1 MPYDE
6 TLAAR
11 VRAHLADHPLFTEKK
26 MFGGI
31 GFMIGG
37 NMAAGVMKG
46 GEMMVRCALDATF
59 DYTEEPGCRA
69 MERGSKPMRGWLLI
83 DADAVADDEELAKW
97 ALRGRDHAASLPP
110 K

>member
-11 VRAHLADHPLFTEKK
+11 VRAHLADHPLFTQKK
-26 MFGGI
+26 MFGGV

-37 NMAAGVMKG
+37 NMAAGVMKA
-46 GEMMVRCALDATF
+46 GEMMVRCAKEDTAAWTA
-59 DYTEEPGCRA
+59 EPGCSA
-69 MERGSKPMRGWLLI
+69 MERGGKPMRGWLLI
-83 DADAVADDEELAKW
+83 EPDAVADDEQLKTW
-97 ALRGRDHAASLPP
+97 VLRGREHAESLPA